1 MLSNALPAAGLEFL
15 VLSCEFV
22 ALGEE
27 SFNAFAVVFDVG
39 FESSDR
45 AFFPD
50 IRRSGGGRSGCCRL
64 FPIGNRS

>member
-1 MLSNALPAAGLEFL
+1 MLSNALSADRLEFL

-39 FESSDR
+39 FESSDC

-50 IRRSGGGRSGCCRL
+50 IGRRGGGGSGCCRL
-64 FPIGNRS
+64 FPIGNRA